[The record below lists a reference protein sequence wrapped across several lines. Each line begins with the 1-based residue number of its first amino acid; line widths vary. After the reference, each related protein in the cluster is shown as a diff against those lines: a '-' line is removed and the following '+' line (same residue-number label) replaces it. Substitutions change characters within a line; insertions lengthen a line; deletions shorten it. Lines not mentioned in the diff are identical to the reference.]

1 MAARRFVCQLTI
13 TPVRPGEGVTYGVP
27 WGNPMGPM
35 SDPFQDLEIL
45 CPRCH
50 GPHQARAFDL
60 GFRAD
65 WIVECGTVRVRA
77 VSPPPREGQVPP
89 ELTSI
94 VRVDLERLLADEPA
108 AAPAV

>member
-1 MAARRFVCQLTI
+1 MAADRLVIQRTI
-13 TPVRPGEGVTYGVP
+13 TLAAPGEGVTYGVP

-65 WIVECGTVRVRA
+65 WIVECGVVRVRA
-77 VSPPPREGQVPP
+77 VSPPPREGLVPP
-89 ELTSI
+89 ELTSL
-94 VRVDLERLLADEPA
+94 VRHDLERLLADEPVP
-108 AAPAV
+108 APAV